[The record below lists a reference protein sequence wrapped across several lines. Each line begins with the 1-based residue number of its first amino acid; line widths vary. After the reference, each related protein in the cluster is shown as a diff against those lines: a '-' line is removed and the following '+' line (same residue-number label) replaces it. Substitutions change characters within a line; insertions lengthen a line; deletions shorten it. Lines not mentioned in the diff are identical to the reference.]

1 MRKNE
6 IDALVRAHRGEV
18 RPVAFLHVLRQPKLE
33 PDDHAFLEANIDQ
46 LGAADLL
53 RWRSRCEPG
62 FTGSVIAEI
71 GRRAVA
77 DPITF
82 RHEIL
87 DAPRLDFEEPE
98 WRELADVLRGKIPDE
113 VLGIVLERGGPR
125 PKAPAGDLFSP
136 RVIARESVEFEAAD
150 LDDGVRVDQET
161 AARLPLAKVLAKKRA
176 SMLDLDED
184 QLRAVALEKAT
195 STDEDWSVVAA
206 DFPPAWQEVVL
217 EKARRTPRAAERAN
231 LLSWLERY
239 EAPRAALFPIALRPF
254 RGGSLQRD
262 ADGPNFGVI
271 AWLARQLSTRSA
283 WDKHGLETISALLRE
298 RALAELGELITMVIG
313 DARGKNA
320 SDSPRIVEAV
330 HGAFAEALVRE
341 AKDALVARDRTRARA
356 TLSALVCLDPP
367 SRVSRAVHDL
377 ERIDGNDEELSELVA
392 VNARLVKHGDAR
404 GATLEGVVAALHAL
418 SDILD
423 DKPRAQNLAAR

>member
-18 RPVAFLHVLRQPKLE
+18 RPVAFLHVLRQTKLE

-62 FTGSVIAEI
+62 FTGAVIAEI

-77 DPITF
+77 DPVTF

-87 DAPRLDFEEPE
+87 DAPRLDFEEAE
-98 WRELADVLRGKIPDE
+98 WRELADVLRGKIPDD

-125 PKAPAGDLFSP
+125 PKRAVEEPLCSP
-136 RVIARESVEFEAAD
+136 RVIARESVEFEPAD
-150 LDDGVRVDQET
+150 LDDGVRVDEEA

-176 SMLDLDED
+176 GMLDVGED
-184 QLRAVALEKAT
+184 QLVAVALEKAR
-195 STDEDWSVVAA
+195 STDEDWSVLAT
-206 DFPPAWQEVVL
+206 DFPPAWQEAVL

-239 EAPRAALFPIALRPF
+239 EAPRAALFPIALR
-254 RGGSLQRD
+254 SIEHD
-262 ADGPNFGVI
+262 EDPNFGVI

-283 WDKHGLETISALLRE
+283 WDKHGLETISALLE
-298 RALAELGELITMVIG
+298 QRALAELGELITMVVS
-313 DARGKNA
+313 DARVRTSA
-320 SDSPRIVEAV
+320 SDTKPASEKIVEAV
-330 HGAFAEALVRE
+330 HGAFAEALVAE
-341 AKDALVARDRTRARA
+341 AKDALVKRDRLRARGA
-356 TLSALVCLDPP
+356 LSALVCLDPP

-377 ERIDGNDEELSELVA
+377 GRIDGTDEELSELVA
-392 VNARLVKHGDAR
+392 VNVRLVKHGDAR

-418 SDILD
+418 SDVLS
-423 DKPRAQNLAAR
+423 AR

>member
-6 IDALVRAHRGEV
+6 IDALVRAHRGQI
-18 RPVAFLHVLRQPKLE
+18 RPVAFLHVLRQPRLE

-62 FTGSVIAEI
+62 FTGTVIAEI

-77 DPITF
+77 DPVTF

-87 DAPRLDFEEPE
+87 DAPRLDFEEAE

-125 PKAPAGDLFSP
+125 PKLPASDTLFSP
-136 RVIARESVEFEAAD
+136 RVIARESVEFEPAD
-150 LDDGVRVDQET
+150 LDDGVRVDEE
-161 AARLPLAKVLAKKRA
+161 AAALLPLAKVLAKKRA
-176 SMLDLDED
+176 NMLDLDED

-195 STDEDWSVVAA
+195 STDEDWSVLAA

-239 EAPRAALFPIALRPF
+239 EAPRAALFPIALR
-254 RGGSLQRD
+254 SLQRD

-313 DARGKNA
+313 DARGRNA

-341 AKDALVARDRTRARA
+341 AKDALVERDRTRARA

-367 SRVSRAVHDL
+367 SRVSRAVHEL
-377 ERIDGNDEELSELVA
+377 ERIDGNDEDLGELIA
-392 VNARLVKHGDAR
+392 VNVRLVKHGDAR

-418 SDILD
+418 SDILS
-423 DKPRAQNLAAR
+423 AR